1 MHFEERCPSFT
12 PVLQVI
18 MRVVISTII
27 VAVLLMGSLSPRAGD
42 SLDPILSPEAAVH
55 IQLRALQNND
65 VPRPDSGIRKAW
77 AFAHPANKRLTGPLP
92 KFIAM
97 IKQPAYAMLLNHQNH
112 EIKLLE
118 RSASIAVFAIR
129 VTANDG
135 LVYLC
140 RWQVARVSGG
150 ENDGAWLTIGVS
162 PLMAVGKET

>member
-1 MHFEERCPSFT
+1 MHFEERCPYFT

-18 MRVVISTII
+18 MLVVISTII
-27 VAVLLMGSLSPRAGD
+27 VAVLLIGSLSPRADD
-42 SLDPILSPEAAVH
+42 SLDPMLSPEAAVH

-112 EIKLLE
+112 EIRLLE
-118 RSASIAVFAIR
+118 QSDSIAVFAIR

-140 RWQVARVSGG
+140 RWQVAPVSGG

>member
-1 MHFEERCPSFT
+1 
-12 PVLQVI
+12 
-18 MRVVISTII
+18 MRVII
-27 VAVLLMGSLSPRAGD
+27 LIIFMAVSVMSAGMAHAND
-42 SLDPILSPEAAVH
+42 SLDPMISPEAAVH

-65 VPRPDSGIRKAW
+65 LPRRDSGIRKVW
-77 AFAHPANKRLTGPLP
+77 AFAHPDNKRLTGPLP

-140 RWQVARVSGG
+140 RWQVAPVSGG
-150 ENDGAWLTIGVS
+150 ENDGASLTIGVS

>member
-1 MHFEERCPSFT
+1 
-12 PVLQVI
+12 
-18 MRVVISTII
+18 MRVVIFTIV
-27 VAVLLMGSLSPRAGD
+27 VAVLVMGGLSPRAGD
-42 SLDPILSPEAAVH
+42 PLDPMLSPEAAVH

-65 VPRPDSGIRKAW
+65 VPSPDSGIRKAW
-77 AFAHPANKRLTGPLP
+77 AFAHPDNKRVTGPLP
-92 KFIAM
+92 KFMAM
-97 IKQPAYAMLLNHQNH
+97 IKQPAYAMLLNHQNY

-140 RWQVARVSGG
+140 RWQVAPVIGG

-162 PLMAVGKET
+162 PLTAVGKET

>member
-1 MHFEERCPSFT
+1 MRLVIFT
-12 PVLQVI
+12 I
-18 MRVVISTII
+18 F
-27 VAVLLMGSLSPRAGD
+27 VAVLVMGGLSPRAGD
-42 SLDPILSPEAAVH
+42 PLDPMLSPEAAVH

-65 VPRPDSGIRKAW
+65 VPSPDSGIRKAW
-77 AFAHPANKRLTGPLP
+77 AFAHPDNKRLTGPLS
-92 KFIAM
+92 KFMAM

-112 EIKLLE
+112 EIQLLE

-140 RWQVARVSGG
+140 RWQVAPVSGG

>member
-1 MHFEERCPSFT
+1 
-12 PVLQVI
+12 
-18 MRVVISTII
+18 MRVVIFTIV
-27 VAVLLMGSLSPRAGD
+27 VAVFLMGGLSPRAGD
-42 SLDPILSPEAAVH
+42 PLDPILSPEAAVH

-65 VPRPDSGIRKAW
+65 VPSPDSGIRKAW
-77 AFAHPANKRLTGPLP
+77 AFAHPDNKRLTGPLP
-92 KFIAM
+92 KFMAM

-112 EIKLLE
+112 EIQLLE

-140 RWQVARVSGG
+140 RWQVAPVSGG

-162 PLMAVGKET
+162 PPTAVGEEA

>member
-1 MHFEERCPSFT
+1 
-12 PVLQVI
+12 
-18 MRVVISTII
+18 MRVVIFTIV
-27 VAVLLMGSLSPRAGD
+27 VAVLMMGGLSPRAGD
-42 SLDPILSPEAAVH
+42 PLDPMLSPEAAVH

-65 VPRPDSGIRKAW
+65 VPSPDSGIRKAW
-77 AFAHPANKRLTGPLP
+77 AFAHPDNKRLTGPLS
-92 KFIAM
+92 KFMAM

-129 VTANDG
+129 VTANGG

-140 RWQVARVSGG
+140 RWQVAPVSGG

>member
-1 MHFEERCPSFT
+1 MRAVIFT
-12 PVLQVI
+12 IV
-18 MRVVISTII
+18 
-27 VAVLLMGSLSPRAGD
+27 VAVLMMGGLSPRAGD
-42 SLDPILSPEAAVH
+42 PLDPMLSPEAAVH

-65 VPRPDSGIRKAW
+65 VPSPDSGIRKAW
-77 AFAHPANKRLTGPLP
+77 AFAHPDNKRLTGPLS
-92 KFIAM
+92 KFMAM

-112 EIKLLE
+112 EIQLLE

-140 RWQVARVSGG
+140 RWQVAPVSGG

>member
-1 MHFEERCPSFT
+1 MHFEERRPYFT

-18 MRVVISTII
+18 MLVVIATII
-27 VAVLLMGSLSPRAGD
+27 VAVLFMVGLSSRADD
-42 SLDPILSPEAAVH
+42 SLDPMLSPEAAVH

-65 VPRPDSGIRKAW
+65 VPLPDSGIRKAW

-112 EIKLLE
+112 EIKVLE
-118 RSASIAVFAIR
+118 QSDSIAVFAIR

-140 RWQVARVSGG
+140 RWQVAPVSGG

-162 PLMAVGKET
+162 PPLAVGTET

>member
-1 MHFEERCPSFT
+1 MRLVIFT
-12 PVLQVI
+12 I
-18 MRVVISTII
+18 F
-27 VAVLLMGSLSPRAGD
+27 VAVLVMGGLSPRAGD
-42 SLDPILSPEAAVH
+42 PLDPMLSPEAAVH

-65 VPRPDSGIRKAW
+65 VPSPDSGIRKAW
-77 AFAHPANKRLTGPLP
+77 AFAHPDNKRLTGPLP
-92 KFIAM
+92 KFMAM
-97 IKQPAYAMLLNHQNH
+97 IKQPDYTMLLNHQNH

-140 RWQVARVSGG
+140 RWQVAPVIGG